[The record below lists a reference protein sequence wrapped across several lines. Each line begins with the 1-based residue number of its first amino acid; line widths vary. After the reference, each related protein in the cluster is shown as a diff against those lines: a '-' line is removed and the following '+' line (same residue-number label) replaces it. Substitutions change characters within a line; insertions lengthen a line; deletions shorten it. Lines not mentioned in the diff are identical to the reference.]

1 MANLLPLAKN
11 IVEQKCSRFGE
22 RTDVKKRQTD
32 TLFQTVGKAVGQ
44 LGKCLFLIEKKPTR
58 VEDRTTDLETVICTH
73 TCL

>member
-44 LGKCLFLIEKKPTR
+44 LGKCLFFNRKKTNKGR
-58 VEDRTTDLETVICTH
+58 R
-73 TCL
+73 